1 MYCGIVLN
9 QSTRFKTKAQ
19 VIKAYVREEI
29 YYICLCVLMHVW
41 TGYRL
46 RYFDFIT
53 VWNAKVQRKRKCGMY
68 GIIQSGENETV
79 DGM

>member
-1 MYCGIVLN
+1 MDCVIVLN
-9 QSTRFKTKAQ
+9 QNTRFKTKAQ
-19 VIKAYVREEI
+19 VTKAYFREET

-46 RYFDFIT
+46 RYFDIIT
-53 VWNAKVQRKRKCGMY
+53 ARNVKVQRKRKCGMY
-68 GIIQSGENETV
+68 GIIHSGENETV

>member
-1 MYCGIVLN
+1 
-9 QSTRFKTKAQ
+9 
-19 VIKAYVREEI
+19 
-29 YYICLCVLMHVW
+29 MHVW

-46 RYFDFIT
+46 RYFDIIT